1 MTSGFDYFNSNFVFN
16 IPPSSVL
23 TKINNNYISNN
34 AKYITGSGNLLR
46 LGTNGS
52 TSFFKKSSQVYL
64 NGLRQLINNDYAEI
78 SRFSILT
85 GCPAKE
91 AVDNQL
97 VYSFNEEFWNI

>member
-1 MTSGFDYFNSNFVFN
+1 LNNNNYYS
-16 IPPSSVL
+16 
-23 TKINNNYISNN
+23 NNNYISNN

-64 NGLRQLINNDYAEI
+64 NGLRQLINSDYAEI

-91 AVDNQL
+91 AGNNQL
-97 VYSFNEEFWNI
+97 VYSFDEEFWNI